1 MLECL
6 NIFGNAGG
14 GATAPKDW
22 SASGGESN
30 SYRRG
35 SSRFGGSGPGG
46 AEIEKKDDGKVT
58 SLQMTYAGEGEP
70 LVLL

>member
-14 GATAPKDW
+14 GAAGFKDW
-22 SASGGESN
+22 SASGEAN
-30 SYRRG
+30 NYRRG
-35 SSRFGGSGPGG
+35 SDRFGGNGPIGP
-46 AEIEKKDDGKVT
+46 EIEKKDEGKVT
-58 SLQMTYAGEGEP
+58 SLQMSYAGEGEP